1 MRPQALSTAAVCAL
15 LLAGC
20 TAGTVQTYGVSAD
33 TNHALRSL
41 SVKQGIGVSDFSLS
55 GPIDLT
61 CRAVGPIALPPNT
74 TFPGYIR
81 KAFED
86 ELKLAGMF
94 GAASPKVTLRGNIHK
109 VDMSSSAKGLFT
121 GYWSIGLTVSSSN
134 GKEVSVNDYYEF
146 ESAFNGV
153 TACSNTANALMPAVQ
168 SLINKGV
175 KDPNFIALLQ

>member
-1 MRPQALSTAAVCAL
+1 MQSNIVGAVVISAL

-41 SVKQGIGVSDFSLS
+41 PIKHQIGISDFFLS

-61 CRAVGPIALPPNT
+61 CRAVGPISLPPNT

-86 ELKLAGMF
+86 ELKLAGVF
-94 GAASPKVTLRGNIHK
+94 NASSPKVTLRGNIHK
-109 VDMSSSAKGLFT
+109 VEMSSSAKGLFT
-121 GYWSIGLTVSSSN
+121 GYWSIGMTVSSSN

-168 SLINKGV
+168 SLINKIV
-175 KDPNFIALLQ
+175 KDPNFVALLQ